1 MEINNKYQVG
11 KTYYY
16 YAFGKIRELLII
28 RLEFINRLDS
38 SGNLCSSISYSGRN
52 LGKDQPHIPF
62 TFNEE
67 KLLLFENKEDC
78 LKYAINNLLEQ

>member
-16 YAFGKIRELLII
+16 YAFGQIKKLLVI

-38 SGNLCSSISYSGRN
+38 SGNLCSSISYSGRF
-52 LGKDQPHIPF
+52 LGKNQSPIPF
-62 TFNEE
+62 TFKE
-67 KLLLFENKEDC
+67 KELLFENKEDC
-78 LKYAINNLLEQ
+78 LKYAMNNLLEQ